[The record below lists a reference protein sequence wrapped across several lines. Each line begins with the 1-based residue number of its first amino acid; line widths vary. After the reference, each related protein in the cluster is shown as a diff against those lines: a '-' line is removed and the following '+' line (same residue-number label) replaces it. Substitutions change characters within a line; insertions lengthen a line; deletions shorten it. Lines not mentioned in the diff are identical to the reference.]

1 MVRPVPLLPAHPV
14 AFPDPKTALEE
25 PEGLLA
31 AGGDLSPEW
40 IVEAYALG
48 IFPWFERDD
57 EPIFWWSPVERG
69 VIVPGQMR
77 VTRSLTKRLR
87 NSGCAISFDQR
98 FSDDIRAC
106 ADVRAQSVGTWITP
120 RMQEA
125 YCELHDSGL
134 AHSVEVWQD
143 GDLVGGLYGLSLGQM
158 FFGESMFSRI
168 NDGSKLAFYYLNQ
181 RLLDWNFT
189 LIDCQMMNPHLESL
203 GVQPMHRDKF
213 LALLADNDLSKT
225 RLGSWSDLGSDR
237 GADFGSTL
245 ESGTGQTFDGS
256 APKAQE
262 PCA

>member
-87 NSGCAISFDQR
+87 NSGCAITFDQR
-98 FSDDIRAC
+98 FSDVIRAC

-120 RMQEA
+120 RMQDA

-158 FFGESMFSRI
+158 FFGESMFSRKT
-168 NDGSKLAFYYLNQ
+168 DASKVALVHLVEWLREEQYLI
-181 RLLDWNFT
+181 LDTQWMT
-189 LIDCQMMNPHLESL
+189 DHLRQFGGEEVPREEYL
-203 GVQPMHRDKF
+203 TILQEALEGVYEDP
-213 LALLADNDLSKT
+213 S
-225 RLGSWSDLGSDR
+225 
-237 GADFGSTL
+237 
-245 ESGTGQTFDGS
+245 
-256 APKAQE
+256 
-262 PCA
+262 

>member
-1 MVRPVPLLPAHPV
+1 
-14 AFPDPKTALEE
+14 
-25 PEGLLA
+25 
-31 AGGDLSPEW
+31 
-40 IVEAYALG
+40 
-48 IFPWFERDD
+48 
-57 EPIFWWSPVERG
+57 
-69 VIVPGQMR
+69 
-77 VTRSLTKRLR
+77 
-87 NSGCAISFDQR
+87 
-98 FSDDIRAC
+98 
-106 ADVRAQSVGTWITP
+106 
-120 RMQEA
+120 
-125 YCELHDSGL
+125 
-134 AHSVEVWQD
+134 
-143 GDLVGGLYGLSLGQM
+143 M